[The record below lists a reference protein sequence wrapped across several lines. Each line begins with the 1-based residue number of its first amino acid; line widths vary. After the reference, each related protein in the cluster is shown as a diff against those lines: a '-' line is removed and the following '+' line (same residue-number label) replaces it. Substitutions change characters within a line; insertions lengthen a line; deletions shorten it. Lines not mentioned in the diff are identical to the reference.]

1 MKLLGKLRNR
11 LKNKK
16 GFTLVELIVVIV
28 IIAIL
33 AALIVPSVMKYIDKA
48 KDQQVLAD
56 ARSLYIASQTVATEA
71 YAQSDTSVQGVDFGV
86 SQTDVVDP
94 LPEKATRAQKIASL
108 GKVKATKFTATIT
121 INDKFEVTAFSYVGD
136 GKKVTYDTTK
146 NVWSSITKV
155 AD

>member
-48 KDQQVLAD
+48 RDQQLKAD
-56 ARSLYIASQTVATEA
+56 ARSLYIAAQTAATQA
-71 YAQSDTSVQGVDFGV
+71 YGDGTPSS
-86 SQTDVVDP
+86 TDVNV
-94 LPEKATRAQKIASL
+94 AYSFNQKEEGTGQADIIKSIVEL
-108 GKVKATKFTATIT
+108 GKTKDEYTVSFKLV
-121 INDKFEVTAFSYVGD
+121 NYDVTEFQYTSTTVNKSIHFD
-136 GKKVTYDTTK
+136 GKNWVSGEYKAPTP
-146 NVWSSITKV
+146 
-155 AD
+155 